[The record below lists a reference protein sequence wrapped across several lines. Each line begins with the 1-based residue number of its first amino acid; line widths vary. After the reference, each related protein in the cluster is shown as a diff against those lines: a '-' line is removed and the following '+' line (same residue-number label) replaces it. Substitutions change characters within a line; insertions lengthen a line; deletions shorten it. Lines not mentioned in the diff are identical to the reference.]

1 MRMSSVNVK
10 RWIADSVVSGSAAAM
25 LSAAALSLR
34 SKADENSWVGALNG
48 PSQWLWGE
56 RAARSRRASLRH
68 TAVGYA
74 IHHGTAVF
82 WALIFERICGRTN
95 RDRLA
100 LPSAGRIVA
109 EAAAMAAGAYIVD
122 YGLTP
127 RRLQPGFEKHLRAR
141 SMWIVYGAFAAGF
154 VITNLVR
161 RPQAQK

>member
-1 MRMSSVNVK
+1 MNPANMK
-10 RWIADSVVSGSAAAM
+10 RWIADSIVSGSAAAI

-34 SKADENSWVGALNG
+34 SKADENSWVGGLNG

-68 TAVGYA
+68 TGIGYA

-100 LPSAGRIVA
+100 LLSAGRIVA
-109 EAAAMAAGAYIVD
+109 EAAAMTAGAYIVD

-127 RRLQPGFEKHLRAR
+127 KRFQPGFEKHLRPR
-141 SMWIVYGAFAAGF
+141 SMSIVYGAFAAAF
-154 VITNLVR
+154 AITNLLR
-161 RPQAQK
+161 RPQAEK